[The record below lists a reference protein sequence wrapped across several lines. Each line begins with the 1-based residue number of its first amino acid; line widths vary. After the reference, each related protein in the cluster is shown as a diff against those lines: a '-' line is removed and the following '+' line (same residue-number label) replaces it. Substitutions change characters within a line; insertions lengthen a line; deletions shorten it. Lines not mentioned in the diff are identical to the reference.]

1 MILKTDELND
11 NGGNSVA
18 QIAYGESVTLHG
30 LYRYVPQDRVW
41 FLEFPDP

>member
-11 NGGNSVA
+11 TGGNHFS
-18 QIAYGESVTLHG
+18 AYGESVTLHG